1 MADSQILRQWILVRT
16 ISAEGTAVSVKKLIE
31 LTGVCDKTIR
41 RDLADLQAAG
51 FPLIE
56 TVGEYGRKS
65 FSIDA
70 NVLPQ
75 LSFAYDET
83 LALYLCKQAMIPLVG
98 TFFWSSAAHAFRKIE
113 ASLGKNAR
121 TYIEKMRGRVL
132 QTGIPGDYADKG
144 ELLDQ
149 IMIGLEESKAV
160 FVTYHSQ
167 RSTEPVTL
175 DIFPYGVVEHRG
187 AIYVIGYSRDHDE
200 VRTWKLD
207 RVLDAKTSDFP
218 FKRPPDFKL
227 KDYLAGSL
235 GIYHGHGEIVVRTRF
250 APAAARYV
258 AEKRLHTSQ
267 VVSRER
273 DGSAIA
279 TWKLSS
285 TTEIKSA
292 ILAFGAAAEVLEPAS
307 LREEIRIEIARMQA
321 AYATKPASHQSELN
335 DSTVGK
341 QKRKRILP

>member
-16 ISAEGTAVSVKKLIE
+16 ISAEGTAVSVKKLVE

-41 RDLADLQAAG
+41 RDLSDLQAAG

-65 FSIDA
+65 FSIDTT
-70 NVLPQ
+70 VLPQ
-75 LSFAYDET
+75 LSFAYDEA
-83 LALYLCKQAMIPLVG
+83 LALYLCKQAMTPLVG
-98 TFFWSSAAHAFRKIE
+98 TFFSSSAAHAFRKIE

-121 TYIEKMRGRVL
+121 TYVEKMRGRVL

-200 VRTWKLD
+200 VRTWKLN
-207 RVLDAKTSDFP
+207 RVVDAKTTDFP

-227 KDYLAGSL
+227 ENYLAGSL
-235 GIYHGHGEIVVRTRF
+235 GIYHGDGEIIVRARF
-250 APAAARYV
+250 TPATAGYI
-258 AEKRLHTSQ
+258 AECGGDACAGFDRRRSVESSGTHFL
-267 VVSRER
+267 
-273 DGSAIA
+273 A
-279 TWKLSS
+279 KL
-285 TTEIKSA
+285 
-292 ILAFGAAAEVLEPAS
+292 
-307 LREEIRIEIARMQA
+307 
-321 AYATKPASHQSELN
+321 
-335 DSTVGK
+335 
-341 QKRKRILP
+341 